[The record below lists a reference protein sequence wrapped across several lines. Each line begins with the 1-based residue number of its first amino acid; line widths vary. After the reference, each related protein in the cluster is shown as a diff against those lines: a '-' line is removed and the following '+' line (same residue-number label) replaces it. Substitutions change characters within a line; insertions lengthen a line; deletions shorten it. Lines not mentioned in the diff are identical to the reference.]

1 MSEVV
6 RQSADGRRYAGKSPG
21 ERHAERRRRL
31 IDAGIEVIGT
41 RGYTAASVKAVCTE
55 AGLTERYFYQCFDNR
70 ESLLA
75 AVYRYLN
82 DRLHERTLAALAE
95 TSPEPVAMARAGAR
109 VWFGQLREDPR
120 VARILLFEAV
130 GVSEKLAALNRE
142 AEARQV
148 AMIREYTRRRGEPV
162 LDDGRETLVAA
173 GLVGA
178 AVNIAMRW
186 VLEDYR
192 QPLEEVV
199 SSLVIFYEALGQYM
213 DGQEVTAND

>member
-1 MSEVV
+1 M
-6 RQSADGRRYAGKSPG
+6 
-21 ERHAERRRRL
+21 
-31 IDAGIEVIGT
+31 EVIGT
-41 RGYTAASVKAVCTE
+41 RGYASASVKSVCTE

-75 AVYRYLN
+75 AVYQHLN
-82 DRLHERTLAALAE
+82 DRLLACTLTALAE
-95 TSPEPVAMARAGAR
+95 TPPEPLAMARVGAR

-130 GVSEKLAALNRE
+130 GVSEQLATLNRE

-148 AMIREYTRRRGEPV
+148 AMIREYTRRQGEPV
-162 LDDGRETLVAA
+162 LDAGRETLVAA

-199 SSLVIFYEALGQYM
+199 DSLVLFYEALGQYL
-213 DGQEVTAND
+213 GQEQAPASQ